1 MAGRRGVDSS
11 NERAAAAQRRRA
23 IGRPRPGGGVGAGLG
38 GPPWKKTTRA
48 WAVGG
53 REGGAIGPWL
63 LPSEGTPPMG
73 ERPEGPVSRTR
84 PAPDCSVERGRA
96 ASADVCACRYGR
108 RQFFCGGRVVFF
120 AGHLICIST
129 PRQRPVPASSDDR
142 QLGRPSSETAA
153 RRPHRRRDEAPPG
166 QRRRRLQRR
175 RRRRRDQRRL
185 PVADARRR
193 RRCRQR
199 RRVQRRRRRPRH
211 AVQSEER
218 RRRRRQERRR
228 RRRRSLLLHFGY
240 FKSPTGGAS
249 DVDDAG
255 VIHRYHHR
263 IHSKIKLSTDLQ
275 YIFTTRIR
283 SFRGFC
289 PGFT

>member
-1 MAGRRGVDSS
+1 MEEDDPSVGGGWPRRWGHWTVAPPLRGDAT
-11 NERAAAAQRRRA
+11 NGRAAR
-23 IGRPRPGGGVGAGLG
+23 GAGL
-38 GPPWKKTTRA
+38 KDA
-48 WAVGG
+48 A
-53 REGGAIGPWL
+53 GAAL
-63 LPSEGTPPMG
+63 L
-73 ERPEGPVSRTR
+73 SRTW
-84 PAPDCSVERGRA
+84 S
-96 ASADVCACRYGR
+96 R
-108 RQFFCGGRVVFF
+108 RQCGRVCVSLRPTAVFLWRPSCFF